1 MSKKFYWFLMSVFA
15 LSTLSSLGVRAQ
27 NTIKMTFS
35 FYHDRD
41 KGNIEYKGG
50 DKVELDLTFAEGAQV
65 SISGVGESKALSGKN
80 SYTLKANPSSKGV
93 MPIVITGDIIALSE
107 DGNTRIDSLIIK
119 SNILEKLDFGYNTVG
134 TFICNDLPKLKEVS
148 CKYAKSLFEA
158 EFKNCP
164 LLEKVNF
171 QGSSY
176 GKNGSLKR
184 LELSGCKT
192 LKEVDCSSNSIETL
206 NLDGCLALE
215 NLQCYN
221 NNLETLNLKGC
232 TALSTL
238 NVYKNKL
245 KEINIEGC
253 TALTWIKCLLNNIGA
268 EAAHR
273 LVENLPKLAEG
284 KTHNLDFAQP
294 LGASPAEGN
303 AMKKKDV
310 EAAMAKGWVVRQA
323 NESGYEFSNYEGLV
337 TTVTVTL
344 APAQNGTISI
354 DGYTEEDLKA
364 VEEGTELTVVVKP
377 DPKHILSSLKANDQD
392 ITKSLKFTVSD
403 QPITVT
409 AVFVSTKAVTAI
421 ENGSVRIYPNPA
433 QEYLHITASAFQKVQ
448 LFNLGGL
455 LVEETFTDA
464 LGCAVL
470 DLKTLGKGCYL
481 VKAGTELTKV
491 IVE

>member
-1 MSKKFYWFLMSVFA
+1 MSKKKYWFLMSVLV
-15 LSTLSSLGVRAQ
+15 LSTLSFTGVRAQ

-41 KGNIEYKGG
+41 KKIEYKGG
-50 DKVELDLTFAEGAQV
+50 DKVELDLTFAEGAKI
-65 SISGVGESKALSGKN
+65 SISGVEESEAVSGKR
-80 SYTLKANPSSKGV
+80 SYTLKADPETKRV
-93 MPIVITGDIIALSE
+93 IPVIITGNIIALSE
-107 DGNTRIDSLIIK
+107 GYKDRIDSIIVE
-119 SNILEKLDFGYNTVG
+119 SDVLEVLDFGYNPVG
-134 TFICNDLPKLKEVS
+134 TFVCNNLPKLTKVS
-148 CKYAKSLFEA
+148 CKYAESLVEA
-158 EFKNCP
+158 QFNNCP
-164 LLEKVNF
+164 QLKEVNF
-171 QGSSY
+171 QGSS
-176 GKNGSLKR
+176 GKNGHLKR

-192 LKEVDCSSNSIETL
+192 LKEVDCPNNSIEIL

-232 TALSTL
+232 TSLSTL
-238 NVYKNKL
+238 NVSKNKL
-245 KEINIEGC
+245 KEINVEGC
-253 TALTWIKCLLNNIGA
+253 TALTWIKCLLNNIGV
-268 EAAHR
+268 EAAHK
-273 LVENLPKLAEG
+273 LIENLPKLAEG

-344 APAQNGTISI
+344 APSQNGTISI

-364 VEEGTELTVVVKP
+364 VEEGTELAVVVKP

-409 AVFVSTKAVTAI
+409 AVFVSTEAVAAI
-421 ENGSVRIYPNPA
+421 ENSFVRIYPNPA
-433 QEYLHITASAFQKVQ
+433 REYLHITASAFQKVQ

-455 LVEETFTDA
+455 LVRETFTDA

-470 DLKTLGKGCYL
+470 DLNTLGKGCYL